1 MKKKAKPTTSQYS
14 YMVTGLLAAKVQRNG
29 VVIRGDVIEAVATA
43 KMAYE
48 LIAEVIGDIDDDE
61 EDKPSEKKVKEPMP
75 NYFDNYI
82 WEDGVATW
90 SELAN
95 WLKKQGVTSNRRIS
109 NIFRESLEKGF
120 DRGPKNLGTLFP
132 EEHLSGGVCES
143 GQGLEKLGKEIKK
156 LWISIRLTGWD
167 SRKIIEYGKFS
178 SNSRTPE
185 CRKVH
190 SVQSIDQDPPSYR

>member
-29 VVIRGDVIEAVATA
+29 VVIRGDGIEAVATA

-61 EDKPSEKKVKEPMP
+61 NDCDREPRVKNIKEPIP
-75 NYFDNYI
+75 NYFDKYI
-82 WEDGVATW
+82 WEDGIATW

-109 NIFRESLEKGF
+109 NIFRESLEKGY
-120 DRGPKNLGTLFP
+120 
-132 EEHLSGGVCES
+132 
-143 GQGLEKLGKEIKK
+143 
-156 LWISIRLTGWD
+156 IRKDEVTHKYL
-167 SRKIIEYGKFS
+167 
-178 SNSRTPE
+178 
-185 CRKVH
+185 
-190 SVQSIDQDPPSYR
+190 PPLP